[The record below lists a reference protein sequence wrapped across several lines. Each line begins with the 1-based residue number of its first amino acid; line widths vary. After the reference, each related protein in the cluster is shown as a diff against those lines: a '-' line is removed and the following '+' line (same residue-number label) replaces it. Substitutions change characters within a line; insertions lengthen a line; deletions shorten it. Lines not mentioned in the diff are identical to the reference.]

1 VPLNKGFDSADKCPV
16 AALLRL
22 IGLGASLVVLISF
35 LAFASD
41 QTTVSRDAQ
50 VAKVDGVR
58 QAAPSTDA
66 ERARERRHGDVRE
79 AIDDAN
85 DFLVKPFADVV
96 GSDSLWAQRIVSG
109 LLALLTYG
117 LGLFLLANF
126 VRPRRP
132 RPGGSFSEP
141 SAVEYRPYR

>member
-1 VPLNKGFDSADKCPV
+1 MAG
-16 AALLRL
+16 LLRL

-35 LAFASD
+35 VAFASD

-58 QAAPSTDA
+58 QADPSA
-66 ERARERRHGDVRE
+66 EQERAREQQHGELRE
-79 AIDDAN
+79 RIDDAN
-85 DFLVKPFADVV
+85 DFLVKPFANVV
-96 GSDSLWAQRIVSG
+96 DSHSLWGQRIVSG

-126 VRPRRP
+126 VRPRRQ

-141 SAVEYRPYR
+141 TAVEYRPYR